1 MLMKDRIETVSS
13 YFEALYPNAECELI
27 HQDPFQLLIAVM
39 LSAQTTDKA
48 VNKVTEVLFAK
59 YPDVFKMNQADIT
72 DIEAIIRK
80 IGLYKNKAKNIKGI
94 TELLIEKYQG
104 HVLPERQMLESLPG
118 VGRKTANVVLSVAF
132 DVPAFAVDT
141 HVERVSKRL
150 KLAYEKDNVKVV
162 EQKLM
167 KKFDISK
174 WNKLHHQFI
183 FFGRYFCTARNPNCK
198 SCQLISICKNGR
210 KYIENK

>member
-1 MLMKDRIETVSS
+1 MHEATVS
-13 YFEALYPNAECELI
+13 
-27 HQDPFQLLIAVM
+27 
-39 LSAQTTDKA
+39 
-48 VNKVTEVLFAK
+48 
-59 YPDVFKMNQADIT
+59 
-72 DIEAIIRK
+72 DIENIIRK

-94 TELLIEKYQG
+94 TELLIEKYDGQ
-104 HVLPERQMLESLPG
+104 VLPERQMLESLPG

-132 DVPAFAVDT
+132 DIPAFAVDT

-150 KLAYEKDNVKVV
+150 KLAYEKDNVKIV

-167 KKFDISK
+167 KKFDKSK

-198 SCQLISICKNGR
+198 SCRLLNICKNGR